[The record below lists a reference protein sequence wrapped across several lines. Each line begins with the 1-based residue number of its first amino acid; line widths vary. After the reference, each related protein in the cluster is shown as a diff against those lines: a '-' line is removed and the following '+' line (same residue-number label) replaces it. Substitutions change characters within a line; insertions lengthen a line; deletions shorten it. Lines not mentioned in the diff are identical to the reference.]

1 MAADRVFR
9 WRVIGGA
16 TILVFMILLAVRMG
30 IIGLPEGGLGRE
42 GSRATGKAAPT
53 TPPVERDVWMNIYQ
67 QGQKIGYAHRSAGP
81 GGEGFRIQEEIFMQV
96 RTMGVVQGI
105 ALRTEN
111 TLNKELALATFSFD
125 LKSNLFAFHARGR
138 VAGDRLLIDTRT
150 AGEERRYEV
159 PLKEPVRLSQGMFT
173 GVAAARLAPGQEI
186 TIPIF
191 DPMTMGSR
199 PVKLTYVGEE
209 MKTAQGKTIPLR
221 KYAIDFMGAR
231 QYAWLD
237 KEGDVVREE
246 GMLGLALEKTS
257 REDARSGVSGGAAD
271 LTDLASVAAGRKLED
286 PEGLQSLTV
295 KLANVDVR
303 PLALSGDRQCYDSG
317 GLLTVRKERRGGLNP
332 GRSGD
337 LENRDVYM
345 AATPF
350 IQSSHPDVRFRV
362 GEIVAGSAGDE
373 EKARRIVAWVHGNI
387 EKRPVLSV
395 ANAVETLKNRAGD
408 CTEHAVLTAAL
419 ARAAGVPAVMEAGLV
434 YQRGRFYYH
443 AWNAFWLP
451 AWGGWVTADAALNQF
466 PADVTHLRLVRGEA
480 ERQLDLMGVV
490 GRIKLEIKD
499 MSR

>member
-9 WRVIGGA
+9 RRLIGGA
-16 TILVFMILLAVRMG
+16 VILVFLILMAVRME
-30 IIGLPEGGLGRE
+30 IIGLPGGGPGGD
-42 GSRATGKAAPT
+42 GSRATGKAALT
-53 TPPVERDVWMNIYQ
+53 TPPVDRDVWMNIYQ
-67 QGQKIGYAHRSAGP
+67 QGQKIGYAHRIVGPAGV
-81 GGEGFRIQEEIFMQV
+81 EFRIREEIFMQV
-96 RTMGVVQGI
+96 RTMGIVQGI

-111 TLNKELALATFSFD
+111 TLNKDLALASFSFD

-138 VAGDRLLIDTRT
+138 VAGNRLLIDTRT

-159 PLKEPVRLSQGMFT
+159 SLKEPVHLSQGMFA
-173 GVAAARLAPGQEI
+173 GVAAAHLAPGQEI

-199 PVKLTYVGEE
+199 PVKLTYAGEE
-209 MKTAQGKTIPLR
+209 RMDVQGKTISLR
-221 KYAIDFMGAR
+221 KYAVDFMGAR

-246 GMLGLALEKTS
+246 GMLGLAMEKTS
-257 REDARSGVSGGAAD
+257 REDARSGVSAAAAD
-271 LTDLASVAAGRKLED
+271 LTELASVAAGRKLED
-286 PEGLQSLTV
+286 PLGLQSLTV
-295 KLANVDVR
+295 KLANVDAR
-303 PLALSGDRQCYDSG
+303 PLTLSGGRQRYDSG

-332 GRSGD
+332 GRSGN
-337 LENRDVYM
+337 LENRDVYL

-350 IQSSHPDVRFRV
+350 IQSSHPDVRVRA

-373 EKARRIVAWVHGNI
+373 EKARRIVSWVHGNI

-395 ANAVETLKNRAGD
+395 ANAVETLKNRSGD

-434 YQRGRFYYH
+434 YQQGRFYYH

-451 AWGGWVTADAALNQF
+451 SWGGWVTADAALNQF